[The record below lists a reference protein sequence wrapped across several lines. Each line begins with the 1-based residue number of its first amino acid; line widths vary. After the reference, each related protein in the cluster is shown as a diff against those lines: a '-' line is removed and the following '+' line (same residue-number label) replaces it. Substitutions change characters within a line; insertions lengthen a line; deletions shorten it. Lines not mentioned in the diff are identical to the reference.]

1 MFAETCELCF
11 LADAKV
17 SRDGIADSMQD
28 RLTDKREED
37 NVVGDEDEVKPTLTV
52 SRVCRVIRWGWSGV
66 GDEEKG
72 REWARR
78 GLRKN

>member
-1 MFAETCELCF
+1 
-11 LADAKV
+11 
-17 SRDGIADSMQD
+17 MQD

-52 SRVCRVIRWGWSGV
+52 SGVCRVIRWGWGRV